1 MATITVEKIL
11 TKAPL
16 AGSVQGIIKNAPIA
30 ITDEKIQ
37 EECSMARYGD
47 KYGKLNRNWEEDL
60 KKVEEIR
67 KRICLK

>member
-1 MATITVEKIL
+1 MATITAEKIL
-11 TKAPL
+11 AKAPL
-16 AGSVQGIIKNAPIA
+16 AGSVRGIVKNAS
-30 ITDEKIQ
+30 ITDEEIQ

-47 KYGKLNRNWEEDL
+47 KYGKPGRNWEEDL